1 MQLSY
6 PPAQMRQSVTGVEN
20 KTMHD
25 VHSPGQIERILLE
38 ENGTGPEKPPNGNSF
53 KNITVL
59 RGGNEQGTLFLL
71 RAQFFLTYLP
81 PIEAAG
87 PSAEGKKKAV
97 TLPLKVPEPIRPTRS
112 TKSESPPNGTHLSN
126 EHINKNGPEEKKE
139 VVEKTI
145 TRSRSPAIEPSRSN
159 PRRLL
164 SKVAGSASPVGET
177 HPGDRQKD
185 KKVLEEQKAPATRK
199 RRATR
204 KR

>member
-71 RAQFFLTYLP
+71 RAQFFQSYLP
-81 PIEAAG
+81 PTEAAG

-97 TLPLKVPEPIRPTRS
+97 TLPLKAPEPTRPTRS
-112 TKSESPPNGTHLSN
+112 TKSQSPPNGAHLGN
-126 EHINKNGPEEKKE
+126 EHIDKNGPEKKE

-145 TRSRSPAIEPSRSN
+145 TGGRSPAIESSRSN

-164 SKVAGSASPVGET
+164 SKVARSASPVGET